1 VTICILV
8 HLDPTLVKFKG
19 RDHRSKDQWIEIFR
33 FAVTDAV
40 TLVTLPG
47 NVCILKRQK
56 AVAKL
61 LLVVSRIICAKM
73 VGMTSSKGFLAN
85 IIIVRPHRSTS

>member
-1 VTICILV
+1 MKLYTRN
-8 HLDPTLVKFKG
+8 PTQVK
-19 RDHRSKDQWIEIFR
+19 RSVDRNIS

-61 LLVVSRIICAKM
+61 LLVVSRSTSAKM

-85 IIIVRPHRSTS
+85 IIIVRLHRSTS